1 MTRSEW
7 LAALEQERMDT
18 SYTKRERLAKFPL
31 VAMSQLARTKW
42 MVAFHAGRYFE
53 GSRDPWATNGW
64 AAFDRKAELITE
76 AGKDR

>member
-18 SYTKRERLAKFPL
+18 SYTKRERLARFPKL
-31 VAMSQLARTKW
+31 ALSVMSRTKW

-53 GSRDPWATNGW
+53 GSRDPWATQAW
-64 AAFDRKAELITE
+64 SVFDHKADMIAE
-76 AGKDR
+76 ATQDR